1 MQLSL
6 IWQVELQ
13 LVPITERNTAMPA
26 LKKKGCVCGYRYKK
40 HFLYLF
46 VFMFQLTKTRS
57 FRYFDR
63 HLLFNRKIK
72 KTGNRLWRQSIFSP
86 HGFRLWRQTTRRLN
100 TQWRWRKSV
109 SIIQANIIVSFSKQH
124 DDDNKKVL
132 P

>member
-13 LVPITERNTAMPA
+13 LIPITERNTAMPA

-40 HFLYLF
+40 KKFYLF

-63 HLLFNRKIK
+63 HLLFDRKTK
-72 KTGNRLWRQSIFSP
+72 KTGNRLWRQSIFSH

-100 TQWRWRKSV
+100 ARWRWRKSV
-109 SIIQANIIVSFSKQH
+109 SIIQANIIVSFSKQN
-124 DDDNKKVL
+124 DNDNKKVL